1 MIDYS
6 CHLNSNLKIVMLKNV
21 RLIFNMYLQGES
33 VLGIVSELERLGIM
47 TPIGKE
53 KWAKQTIDVMLSNE
67 NIPGMSGCW
76 MMENTIYYYLSEE
89 NNPAITSKVIFEAV
103 QIEKQHRSNVI
114 KS

>member
-1 MIDYS
+1 
-6 CHLNSNLKIVMLKNV
+6 
-21 RLIFNMYLQGES
+21 MYLQGES

-47 TPIGKE
+47 TPTGKE

-67 NIPGMSGCW
+67 KYTRNVRLLDDGK
-76 MMENTIYYYLSEE
+76 YDFYYLSEE

-114 KS
+114 KSEDGNQRKSKTKVRRSE